1 MKCTKSG
8 AKCGS
13 AKPIELVLWVR
24 FVLVLTIL
32 RSICYPELMSF
43 TPTDRTR
50 VRRLPER
57 GHYDR
62 ETVYPILDEGFI
74 CHVGFVVDGKPVVIP
89 TLFGREG
96 DKFYFHGSA
105 ASRMLRNL
113 REGIDCCITVTLVD
127 GLVLARSGFHSSMN
141 YRSVV
146 IFGRA
151 SEISDPEQKT
161 HALAVISE
169 HLLPGRWADVR
180 GPSEQELKGTMV
192 LILELDEVSA
202 KIRTGGP
209 KDDEEDYDLPVWAG
223 VVPTQLTYGNPDPD
237 SARKKDEP
245 LPEYVNALSGKPRK

>member
-1 MKCTKSG
+1 
-8 AKCGS
+8 
-13 AKPIELVLWVR
+13 
-24 FVLVLTIL
+24 
-32 RSICYPELMSF
+32 MSF
-43 TPTDRTR
+43 TPTERTR

-62 ETVYPILDEGFI
+62 STVYPILDEAFI
-74 CHVGFVVDGKPVVIP
+74 CHIGFVADGKPVVIP

-96 DKFYFHGSA
+96 DTVYFHGSA
-105 ASRMLRNL
+105 ASRMLRTL
-113 REGIDCCITVTLVD
+113 KEGINCCITVTLVD

-151 SEISDPEQKT
+151 SEITDPEAKT

-169 HLLPGRWADVR
+169 HLLPGRWANVR
-180 GPSEQELKGTMV
+180 PPAQSELKGTTV
-192 LILELDEVSA
+192 LMLELDEVSA

-223 VVPTQLTYGNPDPD
+223 VLPLTPTYGSPEPD

-245 LPEYVNALSGKPRK
+245 IPEYVRARTGKPRK

>member
-1 MKCTKSG
+1 
-8 AKCGS
+8 
-13 AKPIELVLWVR
+13 
-24 FVLVLTIL
+24 
-32 RSICYPELMSF
+32 MSF
-43 TPTDRTR
+43 TPTERTR

-62 ETVYPILDEGFI
+62 ATVYPILDEGFI
-74 CHVGFVVDGKPVVIP
+74 CHIGFVADGKPVVIP

-113 REGIDCCITVTLVD
+113 KEGVDCCITVTLVD

-146 IFGRA
+146 VFGRA
-151 SEISDPEQKT
+151 AEITDPEQKT
-161 HALAVISE
+161 QALAVISE

-180 GPSEQELKGTMV
+180 PPSEQELKGTTV
-192 LILELDEVSA
+192 LVLELDEVSA

-209 KDDEEDYDLPVWAG
+209 KDDHEDYDLPVWAG
-223 VVPTQLTYGNPDPD
+223 ILPLTATYGSPEPDPD
-237 SARKKDEP
+237 RKKDEP
-245 LPEYVNALSGKPRK
+245 IPAYVKQRSGKPRK

>member
-1 MKCTKSG
+1 
-8 AKCGS
+8 
-13 AKPIELVLWVR
+13 
-24 FVLVLTIL
+24 
-32 RSICYPELMSF
+32 MSF

-62 ETVYPILDEGFI
+62 ETVYPILDEAFI
-74 CHVGFVVDGKPVVIP
+74 CHIGFVVDGKPVVIP

-113 REGIDCCITVTLVD
+113 REGVDCCITVTLVD

-151 SEISDPEQKT
+151 SEIIGPEEKT

-180 GPSEQELKGTMV
+180 PPSDQELKGTIV
-192 LILELDEVSA
+192 LMLELDEVSA

-209 KDDEEDYDLPVWAG
+209 KDDAEDYDLPVWAG
-223 VVPTQLTYGNPDPD
+223 ILPLSPTYGTPQPDPD
-237 SARKKDEP
+237 RKKDEP
-245 LPEYVNALSGKPRK
+245 LPNYVSQRSGKLRV